1 LLAHRGGAT
10 IVAMRRFVIVCALVS
25 IACGSEPRPSTET
38 PEPTPTPTPTP
49 EPEPTPTQAVDVA
62 APAEQG
68 GVAIHRDIIDAVR
81 NAKGVDKFKLRVDEN
96 GTLVKQSL
104 YHVDESRVPEPVKA
118 LAAKE
123 FAGSKPKKYE
133 LEVYSD
139 VGLVYEVEVQ
149 TKDGK
154 QCEVSANAEGV
165 LRYKEC
171 HIKPKELPKEV
182 AAKVK
187 EAHPKGKIVE
197 VETKQGPD
205 IDEITIEVQEAGKE
219 FYVRI
224 KPDGTVI
231 QTLVRVPAVL
241 EVPLQ

>member
-1 LLAHRGGAT
+1 
-10 IVAMRRFVIVCALVS
+10 MRRIVIAWALVS
-25 IACGSEPRPSTET
+25 IACGTEPRPSTA
-38 PEPTPTPTPTP
+38 TP
-49 EPEPTPTQAVDVA
+49 EPEPSITPAPEPEPAPTQAVDVA

-81 NAKGVDKFKLRVDEN
+81 SAKGVEKFKLRVDDN

-171 HIKPKELPKEV
+171 HIKPKELAKEIS
-182 AAKVK
+182 AKIK
-187 EAHPKGKIVE
+187 EAHPKGKILE
-197 VETKQGPD
+197 AETKQGPD
-205 IDEITIEVQEAGKE
+205 IDEVTVEVQEAGKQ
-219 FYVRI
+219 FYLRF

-231 QTLVRVPAVL
+231 ETLVRVPAVF